1 MLIYHSLQLEV
12 IHPLLVTKCW
22 IFRESFTVVSG
33 LVSAYCF
40 YKSYTFKKNVKRTLH
55 YILYCQWYFR
65 QNILSKKRYL
75 FSLAEITSSKFKDLY
90 SNLNNLKSDND
101 MKFDTYL
108 TKLMHTT
115 TDSVFYK
122 NYVLYYVNILHHIDH
137 DLVAHNNKIERMKSL
152 LHMKCRNFISGLQIP
167 ANNKIP
173 ESIIHVDVLSNILHC
188 ISQYLLKANM
198 YTLLYGSVVIQYY
211 DMRIIKSSIINNIF
225 YITISLPFKHRKAPI
240 MSLCGLY
247 SYYMPRNLSDYKKT
261 SSAYTKIEIS
271 HPYLLLN
278 DD

>member
-1 MLIYHSLQLEV
+1 
-12 IHPLLVTKCW
+12 
-22 IFRESFTVVSG
+22 
-33 LVSAYCF
+33 
-40 YKSYTFKKNVKRTLH
+40 
-55 YILYCQWYFR
+55 
-65 QNILSKKRYL
+65 
-75 FSLAEITSSKFKDLY
+75 
-90 SNLNNLKSDND
+90 

-188 ISQYLLKANM
+188 ISQYLLKENM

-225 YITISLPFKHRKAPI
+225 YITISLPSNTEK
-240 MSLCGLY
+240 
-247 SYYMPRNLSDYKKT
+247 
-261 SSAYTKIEIS
+261 
-271 HPYLLLN
+271 LLLCHYVVFILITCQGTCQTIRKQVQLILKLKSAIHLFY
-278 DD
+278 